1 MAKETKS
8 VVAAFIAKRIDEIGK
23 AQKDIARE
31 CGWPKPNVVTMLK
44 KGDMKLP
51 LDKVGPLAKALQ
63 VDPAL
68 LFWLSLSEYASETL
82 QALVVSMRGSIV
94 LNPYERRVVKA
105 YRMLVGDD
113 TTKKVTISDGR
124 KTMDVSM
131 VEPD

>member
-1 MAKETKS
+1 
-8 VVAAFIAKRIDEIGK
+8 
-23 AQKDIARE
+23 
-31 CGWPKPNVVTMLK
+31 MLK

-68 LFWLSLSEYASETL
+68 LFWLCLSEYASETL

-94 LNPYERRVVKA
+94 LNPYERRLVKA